1 MAQPLIKKL
10 LTQCFDDSPKGF
22 PGDEDNGSMA
32 GWYLFNAL
40 GFYPVTPGSG
50 EYVIGM
56 PLFDQATIKLSSG
69 KTLTIQST
77 PNKPQQLFVDAVTLN
92 HAPVDK
98 MFFTHQELIAGGSI
112 DFKLGVVPRSRT
124 WSKDA
129 YPFSLS
135 NRS

>member
-1 MAQPLIKKL
+1 MAQPLIKQL
-10 LTQCFDDSPKGF
+10 LTRCFDDSPKGF